1 MIELLYFASQIQC
14 GAGGDFL
21 NVKIDVYQNQELVET
36 MMVDDRVLLPVDS
49 VNNLSFEYSII
60 NNTTE
65 CTNLATPT
73 ELILAPGD
81 ELPNLDGF
89 DQQSPVASILS
100 GLDQYQELFLVEL
113 GTTDTA
119 NAAFDMQDGILIID
133 NNPDNDPNPYI
144 STFFAD

>member
-14 GAGGDFL
+14 GVGGDFL
-21 NVKIDVYQNQELVET
+21 NIKIDVYQNQELVET
-36 MMVDDRVLLPVDS
+36 MMVNDRVLLPVDS

-65 CTNLATPT
+65 CTSLATPT

-81 ELPNLDGF
+81 ELPDLDGF
-89 DQQSPVASILS
+89 DQQSSVATILS

-113 GTTDTA
+113 GTTNTES
-119 NAAFDMQDGILIID
+119 AAFDMQDVNLIVD
-133 NNPDNDPNPYI
+133 NNPDNAPNPYV
-144 STFFAD
+144 STLFAD

>member
-65 CTNLATPT
+65 CTSLATPT

-89 DQQSPVASILS
+89 DQQSSVVTILS
-100 GLDQYQELFLVEL
+100 GLNQYQELFLVEL

-119 NAAFDMQDGILIID
+119 NAAFDMQDGIMIID
-133 NNPDNDPNPYI
+133 NNPDNNSNPYI
-144 STFFAD
+144 STLFAD

>member
-14 GAGGDFL
+14 GVGGDFL
-21 NVKIDVYQNQELVET
+21 NIKIDVYQNQELVET
-36 MMVDDRVLLPVDS
+36 MMVNDRVLLPVDS

-65 CTNLATPT
+65 CTSLATPT

-81 ELPNLDGF
+81 QLPDLEGF
-89 DQQSPVASILS
+89 DQQSPVATILS

-113 GTTDTA
+113 GTTNTES
-119 NAAFDMQDGILIID
+119 AAYDMQDGILIID
-133 NNPDNDPNPYI
+133 NNPDNEPNPYV
-144 STFFAD
+144 STLFAD

>member
-14 GAGGDFL
+14 GVGGDFL
-21 NVKIDVYQNQELVET
+21 NIKIDVYQNQELVET

-49 VNNLSFEYSII
+49 VNNLSFEYSIV

-65 CTNLATPT
+65 CTSLATPT

-81 ELPNLDGF
+81 ELPDLEGF
-89 DQQSPVASILS
+89 DQQSSVATILS

-119 NAAFDMQDGILIID
+119 SAAFDIQDAIFIVD
-133 NNPDNDPNPYI
+133 NNPDDDPNPDV
-144 STFFAD
+144 STLFAD

>member
-14 GAGGDFL
+14 GVGGDFL
-21 NVKIDVYQNQELVET
+21 NIKIDVYQNQELVET

-49 VNNLSFEYSII
+49 VNNLSFEYSIV

-65 CTNLATPT
+65 CTSLAVPT

-81 ELPNLDGF
+81 ELPDLEGF
-89 DQQSPVASILS
+89 DQQSSVVTLLN

-113 GTTDTA
+113 GTTDTES
-119 NAAFDMQDGILIID
+119 AAFDIQDGILIID
-133 NNPDNDPNPYI
+133 NNPDNDPNPDV
-144 STFFAD
+144 STLFAD